1 MTVITE
7 TWKDVGNGYQ
17 VSDLGRVRNRDK
29 HVMKTW
35 IINSGYESIKLVG
48 VKDRLVHRLVAKA
61 FLADSYFE
69 GAEINHIDG
78 DKLNNEVSNLE
89 WVTSKENIQDVFE
102 RGTGDTE
109 TARRSVNLKKPVN
122 QLTLDGEFIRRWD
135 SMTEAG
141 ESLNQHSS
149 HISSVCLGNR
159 ATAGGFKWEYAD
171 PDSHESVNRN
181 HHITRISPDG
191 TVKEFP
197 SMLQASKSI
206 GRCSTTLAY
215 QFNNKGNPLEY
226 EGFTWLKE

>member
-35 IINSGYESIKLVG
+35 VINSGYESIKLVG

-69 GAEINHIDG
+69 GAEVNHIDG
-78 DKLNNEVSNLE
+78 DRLNNEVSNLE
-89 WVTSKENIQDVFE
+89 WVTPKENIQDMFE

-109 TARRSVNLKKPVN
+109 TARKSVNLKKPVN
-122 QLTLDGEFIRRWD
+122 QLTLDGGFIRRWE

-141 ESLNQHSS
+141 NALGISRT
-149 HISSVCLGNR
+149 HISSVCRGRRKN
-159 ATAGGFKWEYAD
+159 AGGFRWEYAD
-171 PDSHESVNRN
+171 PKAHTSVDRN
-181 HHITRISPDG
+181 HHITRIAPDG

-206 GRCSTTLAY
+206 GRNSTTLAY
-215 QFNNKGNPLEY
+215 QFNNNGNPLEY
-226 EGFTWLKE
+226 EGFIWIRE

>member
-35 IINSGYESIKLVG
+35 TINSGYEAVKLVG

-69 GAEINHIDG
+69 GAEVNHIDG
-78 DKLNNEVSNLE
+78 DKLNNEISNLE
-89 WVTSKENIQDVFE
+89 WVTSKENIQDMFE

-109 TARRSVNLKKPVN
+109 TARSSVNLKKPVN
-122 QLTLDGEFIRRWD
+122 QLTLDGKFIRRWD

-141 ESLNQHSS
+141 ESINQKSS
-149 HISSVCLGNR
+149 NISSACLGYK

-171 PDSHESVNRN
+171 PDSHVSVNRN
-181 HHITRISPDG
+181 HRITRIAPDG

-206 GRCSTTLAY
+206 GRNSTTLAY
-215 QFNNKGNPLEY
+215 QFNNNGNPLEY
-226 EGFTWLKE
+226 EGFIWIRE